1 MRPMDPRARS
11 VDSPSTLWRRCVALS
26 VRAALALIVAALAL
40 GSAHPASAAQASARV
55 SSQPAALL
63 AHNAVAKIQRV
74 VNDTAVYQRAK
85 ASTGAALGM
94 SRMATTCPTG
104 AAVVYASSV
113 KHTIGSID
121 STGASVTVYFTVV
134 PGVSSCQTPPT
145 ISLVAYKAPGSTF
158 DANTA
163 YLQTVND
170 SSSGSF
176 SAGQHSLTVKV
187 PVCYYYQVD
196 LVQGGV
202 IQHLGGQ
209 PPLDQA
215 ALNNFYS
222 AQGRLIAASNGGSPD
237 CHVATNTPTNT
248 ATNTPTN
255 TPTKTGTPTQTATA
269 TATSTGT
276 ATKTATGTPTQTATG
291 TATKTATGTPTGTTT
306 TAVCPTGA
314 TAVMQSSVYYTVNKN
329 GVRIPISIN
338 GHVNQGDTVTV
349 YFKVAAGCSNI
360 TVSFVGYKAPWST
373 WNANTADQ
381 QTVTNYQS
389 GTFSAGGPYQL
400 TVVVPSCFY
409 QLDFVTGMPI
419 TTLGPVDTNPN
430 NFYHNQGNFIDGA
443 NGGTTAC
450 PVTPP
455 PPPCDA
461 IHSPAY
467 YLPGGGYFT
476 GGVTSLSSLLNQ
488 TIDFKTMTPVSATSI
503 LTDTSTDDHARY
515 LRYLLTA
522 QLNAAA
528 SPLLAAGIPTSDSG
542 VPIQYRQYSQV
553 TVGQFI
559 HEAYEQRDTTRVWT
573 GYIYPS
579 TNSPLAY
586 AVYYLGGA
594 GTAADY
600 ATCKVFIPSTP
611 GGYKTPELGSGEL
624 LATGL
629 LPLVG
634 VMLYRRR
641 RRVNQS

>member
-55 SSQPAALL
+55 SSQPAAQVAHRL
-63 AHNAVAKIQRV
+63 ASNSGDVKIQDGNGNEFTVDKNNEPHVLCSFYVHGFNMAATGGSIVITQHPPTGWTKMTINPSSWKANDGINPPLSPSSQSNEFIEGPYTLPVGHYHLNVTDNKGNNISKQKTFWVDDCPSPKV
-74 VNDTAVYQRAK
+74 V
-85 ASTGAALGM
+85 
-94 SRMATTCPTG
+94 CPTG
-104 AAVVYASSV
+104 AAAVV
-113 KHTIGSID
+113 
-121 STGASVTVYFTVV
+121 
-134 PGVSSCQTPPT
+134 
-145 ISLVAYKAPGSTF
+145 
-158 DANTA
+158 
-163 YLQTVND
+163 
-170 SSSGSF
+170 
-176 SAGQHSLTVKV
+176 
-187 PVCYYYQVD
+187 
-196 LVQGGV
+196 
-202 IQHLGGQ
+202 
-209 PPLDQA
+209 
-215 ALNNFYS
+215 
-222 AQGRLIAASNGGSPD
+222 
-237 CHVATNTPTNT
+237 
-248 ATNTPTN
+248 
-255 TPTKTGTPTQTATA
+255 
-269 TATSTGT
+269 
-276 ATKTATGTPTQTATG
+276 
-291 TATKTATGTPTGTTT
+291 
-306 TAVCPTGA
+306 
-314 TAVMQSSVYYTVNKN
+314 QSSVHYIVNKKSPP
-329 GVRIPISIN
+329 IPISIN
-338 GHVNQGDTVTV
+338 GHVSQGDTVTV
-349 YFKVAAGCSNI
+349 SFTVAAGCSNI
-360 TVSFVGYKAPWST
+360 TVSFVGYKAPGPT

-455 PPPCDA
+455 PPCDA
-461 IHSPAY
+461 IHGPAY

-476 GGVTSLSSLLNQ
+476 GGVTSLSSLLLK

-515 LRYLLTA
+515 FRYLLTA

-542 VPIQYRQYSQV
+542 VPIQYGQYSQV

-559 HEAYEQRDTTRVWT
+559 HEAYEQRDTTSVWT
-573 GYIYPS
+573 GYTYPS

-629 LPLVG
+629 LPLAG

>member
-1 MRPMDPRARS
+1 MRPMEPRARS
-11 VDSPSTLWRRCVALS
+11 VDSPITLWRRCVALS
-26 VRAALALIVAALAL
+26 TRVAFALIVAAFAL
-40 GSAHPASAAQASARV
+40 GGVQSASAAQASARV
-55 SSQPAALL
+55 NSQLAALL
-63 AHNAVAKIQRV
+63 AHSAVAKTQRA

-85 ASTGAALGM
+85 ASTGAAPEM
-94 SRMATTCPTG
+94 SRMATCPTG
-104 AAVVYASSV
+104 AAVVDASSV

-121 STGASVTVYFTVV
+121 STGASVTVSFTVV

-209 PPLDQA
+209 PPLDSA

-255 TPTKTGTPTQTATA
+255 TPTKTPTSTPTKTGTPTQTATA

-291 TATKTATGTPTGTTT
+291 TAIKTATGTPTGTTT

-314 TAVMQSSVYYTVNKN
+314 AAIMQRSVYYTVNKN
-329 GVRIPISIN
+329 GVQIPISIN

-360 TVSFVGYKAPWST
+360 TVSFVGYKVPGST
-373 WNANTADQ
+373 WNANTADR

-400 TVVVPSCFY
+400 TVVVPSCYY
-409 QLDFVTGMPI
+409 QLDFVTG
-419 TTLGPVDTNPN
+419 L
-430 NFYHNQGNFIDGA
+430 NQGNFIDGA

-476 GGVTSLSSLLNQ
+476 GSQTSLSPLLNQ
-488 TIDFKTMTPVSATSI
+488 TIDFKTTTIVSATSI
-503 LTDTSTDDHARY
+503 LQDTSTNDHARY

-522 QLNAAA
+522 ELNVAA

-542 VPIQYRQYSQV
+542 VPIQYGQYSQV
-553 TVGQFI
+553 TVAQFI
-559 HEAYEQRDTTRVWT
+559 HEAYEQRDTTSVWT

-641 RRVNQS
+641 RRRVNQS